1 MTELFALVIACGLIA
16 LAYGILASR
25 SIVTADAGN
34 EKMQQIASAIQEGAA
49 AYLNRQ
55 YLTIGGVGFILA
67 AISSYTGRD
76 LLPLGNPSSL
86 LFIPQ
91 GIIMG
96 AYGVI
101 ANLLNIYLW
110 YLVFINFGSGHNFF
124 DKDSQSVE
132 IKRKGLF
139 KDVEVKL
146 DFDEI
151 KSVKL
156 DISEGFNPRRRIA
169 LVLKGRKKALPLSG
183 AGELKP
189 LLQVEEEGARLAKF
203 LNVNLEGLK

>member
-1 MTELFALVIACGLIA
+1 MESNLSSFNKIEQKINGARKISNYLI
-16 LAYGILASR
+16 G
-25 SIVTADAGN
+25 G
-34 EKMQQIASAIQEGAA
+34 M
-49 AYLNRQ
+49 
-55 YLTIGGVGFILA
+55 LTIGGLGFILA

-76 LLPLGNPSSL
+76 LLPLGNPSTL

-101 ANLLNIYLW
+101 ANLLNIYLS
-110 YLVFINFGSGHNFF
+110 YLVFINFGSGYNSF
-124 DKDSQSVE
+124 DKGSKSVE
-132 IKRKGLF
+132 IKIKGLF
-139 KDVEVKL
+139 KDIEVNL
-146 DFDEI
+146 NFDEI

-156 DISEGFNPRRRIA
+156 DISEGFNPRRRIT
-169 LVLKGRKKALPLSG
+169 LVLKGRKKPLPLIG

-189 LLQVEEEGARLAKF
+189 LLQVEEEVAKLAKF

>member
-1 MTELFALVIACGLIA
+1 MNSDLSTFNIIEQKISG
-16 LAYGILASR
+16 SR
-25 SIVTADAGN
+25 KISNYIVGG
-34 EKMQQIASAIQEGAA
+34 M
-49 AYLNRQ
+49 
-55 YLTIGGVGFILA
+55 LTIGGIGFILA
-67 AISSYTGRD
+67 SLSSYTGKD
-76 LLPLGNPSSL
+76 LLPLGNPSTL

-96 AYGVI
+96 AYGIV
-101 ANLLNIYLW
+101 ANILNFYLW
-110 YLVFINFGSGHNFF
+110 YMVFINFGSGSNYFN
-124 DKDSQSVE
+124 KLSKSVE

-139 KDVEVKL
+139 KDIEIKL
-146 DFDEI
+146 NFDEI

-169 LVLKGRKKALPLSG
+169 LVLKGRKKPLPLSG

-189 LLQVEEEGARLAKF
+189 LLEVEEEGARLAKF

>member
-1 MTELFALVIACGLIA
+1 MESNLSSFNKIEQKIG
-16 LAYGILASR
+16 GSR
-25 SIVTADAGN
+25 KISNYIIGG
-34 EKMQQIASAIQEGAA
+34 M
-49 AYLNRQ
+49 
-55 YLTIGGVGFILA
+55 LTIGGIGFLLA
-67 AISSYTGRD
+67 SISSYTGRD
-76 LLPLGNPSSL
+76 LLPLGNPSTL
-86 LFIPQ
+86 LFVPQ

-96 AYGVI
+96 AYGVL

-110 YLVFINFGSGHNFF
+110 YLVFINFGSGYNSF
-124 DKDSQSVE
+124 DKNSKSVE

-146 DFDEI
+146 NFDEI

-156 DISEGFNPRRRIA
+156 DISEGFNPKRRIA

>member
-1 MTELFALVIACGLIA
+1 MKADLSSFNKIEQKIG
-16 LAYGILASR
+16 GSR
-25 SIVTADAGN
+25 KISNYIIGG
-34 EKMQQIASAIQEGAA
+34 M
-49 AYLNRQ
+49 
-55 YLTIGGVGFILA
+55 LTIGGVGFLLA
-67 AISSYTGRD
+67 AISSYTGKD
-76 LLPLGNPSSL
+76 LLPLGNPSML
-86 LFIPQ
+86 LFVPQ

-96 AYGVI
+96 AYGI
-101 ANLLNIYLW
+101 LANLLNIYLW
-110 YLVFINFGSGHNFF
+110 YLVYINFGSGTNSF
-124 DKDSQSVE
+124 DKDSNLVE

-139 KDVEVKL
+139 KDIEVKVN
-146 DFDEI
+146 FDEI

-169 LVLKGRKKALPLSG
+169 LVLKGRKKVLPLSG

>member
-1 MTELFALVIACGLIA
+1 MESNLSSFNKIEQKING
-16 LAYGILASR
+16 SR
-25 SIVTADAGN
+25 KISNYIIGG
-34 EKMQQIASAIQEGAA
+34 M
-49 AYLNRQ
+49 
-55 YLTIGGVGFILA
+55 LTIGGIGFILA
-67 AISSYTGRD
+67 SISSYTGKD

-96 AYGVI
+96 AYGIV
-101 ANLLNIYLW
+101 ANFLNLYLW
-110 YLVFINFGSGHNFF
+110 YLVFINFGSGYNSF
-124 DKDSQSVE
+124 DKLSQSVE

-139 KDVEVKL
+139 KDVEVKVN
-146 DFDEI
+146 FDEI

-156 DISEGFNPRRRIA
+156 DISEGFNPRRRIS

-189 LLQVEEEGARLAKF
+189 LLQVEEEGAKLAKF

>member
-1 MTELFALVIACGLIA
+1 M
-16 LAYGILASR
+16 
-25 SIVTADAGN
+25 
-34 EKMQQIASAIQEGAA
+34 
-49 AYLNRQ
+49 
-55 YLTIGGVGFILA
+55 
-67 AISSYTGRD
+67 
-76 LLPLGNPSSL
+76 GNPSTL

-110 YLVFINFGSGHNFF
+110 YLVFINFGSGYNFF

-139 KDVEVKL
+139 KDIEVKL
-146 DFDEI
+146 SFDEI

-156 DISEGFNPRRRIA
+156 DINEGFNPRRRIA
-169 LVLKGRKKALPLSG
+169 LVLKGR
-183 AGELKP
+183 
-189 LLQVEEEGARLAKF
+189 
-203 LNVNLEGLK
+203 

>member
-1 MTELFALVIACGLIA
+1 MNSDLTTFDKIEQKIG
-16 LAYGILASR
+16 GSR
-25 SIVTADAGN
+25 KISNYIIGV
-34 EKMQQIASAIQEGAA
+34 M
-49 AYLNRQ
+49 
-55 YLTIGGVGFILA
+55 LTIGGIGFILA
-67 AISSYTGRD
+67 SISSYTGMD
-76 LLPLGNPSSL
+76 LLPLGNPSTL

-110 YLVFINFGSGHNFF
+110 YLVFINFGSGYNSF
-124 DKDSQSVE
+124 DKGSKSVE

-139 KDVEVKL
+139 KDIKVNL
-146 DFDEI
+146 NFDDI

-156 DISEGFNPRRRIA
+156 DISEGFNPRRRIT
-169 LVLKGRKKALPLSG
+169 LVLKGRKKPLPLSG

-189 LLQVEEEGARLAKF
+189 LLQVEEEGAKLAKF

>member
-1 MTELFALVIACGLIA
+1 MNLRKINYIIKF
-16 LAYGILASR
+16 
-25 SIVTADAGN
+25 
-34 EKMQQIASAIQEGAA
+34 
-49 AYLNRQ
+49 
-55 YLTIGGVGFILA
+55 FI
-67 AISSYTGRD
+67 
-76 LLPLGNPSSL
+76 
-86 LFIPQ
+86 
-91 GIIMG
+91 
-96 AYGVI
+96 
-101 ANLLNIYLW
+101 
-110 YLVFINFGSGHNFF
+110 FINFGSGYNFF

-139 KDVEVKL
+139 KDIEVKL
-146 DFDEI
+146 NFDEI

>member
-1 MTELFALVIACGLIA
+1 MQSNLSSFNKIEQKINGSRKISNYLI
-16 LAYGILASR
+16 G
-25 SIVTADAGN
+25 G
-34 EKMQQIASAIQEGAA
+34 M
-49 AYLNRQ
+49 
-55 YLTIGGVGFILA
+55 LTIGGIGFVLA
-67 AISSYTGRD
+67 AISSYTGKD
-76 LLPLGNPSSL
+76 LLPLGNPSTL

-96 AYGVI
+96 AYGII

-110 YLVFINFGSGHNFF
+110 YLVFINFGSGYNFF

-139 KDVEVKL
+139 KDIEVKL
-146 DFDEI
+146 NFDEI

>member
-1 MTELFALVIACGLIA
+1 
-16 LAYGILASR
+16 
-25 SIVTADAGN
+25 
-34 EKMQQIASAIQEGAA
+34 
-49 AYLNRQ
+49 
-55 YLTIGGVGFILA
+55 
-67 AISSYTGRD
+67 
-76 LLPLGNPSSL
+76 
-86 LFIPQ
+86 
-91 GIIMG
+91 MG

-101 ANLLNIYLW
+101 ANLLNFYLW
-110 YLVFINFGSGHNFF
+110 YLVYINFGSGSNSF
-124 DKDSQSVE
+124 DKLSKSVE

-139 KDVEVKL
+139 KDVEVKI

-169 LVLKGRKKALPLSG
+169 LVLKGRKKPLPLSE
-183 AGELKP
+183 AGDLKP

>member
-1 MTELFALVIACGLIA
+1 MNSNLTSVSQIEQNINGSRKISNYLI
-16 LAYGILASR
+16 G
-25 SIVTADAGN
+25 G
-34 EKMQQIASAIQEGAA
+34 M
-49 AYLNRQ
+49 
-55 YLTIGGVGFILA
+55 LTIGGIGFILA
-67 AISSYTGRD
+67 SISSYTGKD
-76 LLPLGNPSSL
+76 FLPLGNPSTL
-86 LFIPQ
+86 IFVPQ
-91 GIIMG
+91 GLIMG

-101 ANLLNIYLW
+101 ANFLNLYLW
-110 YLVFINFGSGHNFF
+110 YLVFINFGSGYNKF
-124 DKDSQSVE
+124 DKNSRIVE

-139 KDVEVKL
+139 KDL
-146 DFDEI
+146 DIQVSFDEI

-169 LVLKGRKKALPLSG
+169 LVLKGRKKILPLTG

>member
-1 MTELFALVIACGLIA
+1 MDSNLSSFDKIEQKIG
-16 LAYGILASR
+16 GSR
-25 SIVTADAGN
+25 KISNYIIGG
-34 EKMQQIASAIQEGAA
+34 M
-49 AYLNRQ
+49 
-55 YLTIGGVGFILA
+55 LTIGGIGFLLA
-67 AISSYTGRD
+67 SLSSYLGRD
-76 LLPLGNPSSL
+76 LLPLGNPSTL
-86 LFIPQ
+86 LFVPQ

-96 AYGVI
+96 AYGVL
-101 ANLLNIYLW
+101 ANILNIYLW
-110 YLVFINFGSGHNFF
+110 YLVFINFGAGYNSF
-124 DKDSQSVE
+124 DKNSRSIE

-146 DFDEI
+146 SFEEI

-156 DISEGFNPRRRIA
+156 DISEGLNPKRRIS

-183 AGELKP
+183 GGELKP

>member
-1 MTELFALVIACGLIA
+1 
-16 LAYGILASR
+16 
-25 SIVTADAGN
+25 
-34 EKMQQIASAIQEGAA
+34 
-49 AYLNRQ
+49 
-55 YLTIGGVGFILA
+55 
-67 AISSYTGRD
+67 
-76 LLPLGNPSSL
+76 
-86 LFIPQ
+86 
-91 GIIMG
+91 MG

-110 YLVFINFGSGHNFF
+110 YLVFINFGSGYNSF
-124 DKDSQSVE
+124 DKNSKSIK

-139 KDVEVKL
+139 KEVEVKL
-146 DFDEI
+146 NFDEI

-169 LVLKGRKKALPLSG
+169 LVLKGRKKVLPLSG

-189 LLQVEEEGARLAKF
+189 LLEVEEEGAKLAKF